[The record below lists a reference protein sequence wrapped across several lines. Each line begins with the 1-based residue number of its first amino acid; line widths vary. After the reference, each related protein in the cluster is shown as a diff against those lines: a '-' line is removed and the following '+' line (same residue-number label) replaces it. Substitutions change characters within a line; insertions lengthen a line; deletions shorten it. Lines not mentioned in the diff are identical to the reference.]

1 MNCIPL
7 TPEPVWPEV
16 INIAINENQEPLVPT
31 SLAPALLNI
40 YPAYYKMGIPNALP
54 ECHVRIGVYLRLL
67 KAAEQL
73 PDGITLLILD
83 GWRPY
88 AVQQYLYDT
97 LYNAL
102 STKLVNKNELELE
115 NLTREFVSLP
125 STAITAPSPHL
136 TGGSVDVA
144 LVDKQ
149 GLILDMGT
157 QFDEASPLSH
167 THAFEEIAAPN
178 QQQKIVIEN
187 RRLLY
192 GVMTSVGFTNLPSE
206 WWHFDFG
213 NQLWAWYS
221 GADSAMYGVAQL
233 DSLESRW
240 RKEVDKYSS

>member
-1 MNCIPL
+1 MNPIPF
-7 TPEPVWPEV
+7 TPEPIWDEV
-16 INIAINENQEPLVPT
+16 LKITIDDNQEALVPT
-31 SLAPALLNI
+31 SLAPWLLTM

-54 ECHVRIGVYLRLL
+54 ECHIRVGVYQRLL

-73 PDGITLLILD
+73 PKGISLLVLD

-88 AVQQYLYDT
+88 VVQRYLYDT

-102 STKLVNKNELELE
+102 AAKLINKSPLELE

-125 STAITAPSPHL
+125 STVATAPSPHL
-136 TGGSVDVA
+136 TGGSVDVT
-144 LVDKQ
+144 LIDQQ
-149 GLILDMGT
+149 GLMLDMGT

-167 THAFEEIAAPN
+167 THAFEEIAEPN
-178 QQQKIVIEN
+178 EQQQAVIAN

-192 GVMTSVGFTNLPSE
+192 GVMSQVGFTNLPSE

-221 GADSAMYGVAQL
+221 GAERAIYGATQL

-240 RKEVDKYSS
+240 RKEVDKYS

>member
-1 MNCIPL
+1 MHRIPL

-16 INIAINENQEPLVPT
+16 LNIKIAENKEPLVPT
-31 SLAPALLNI
+31 SLAPSLLKT
-40 YPAYYKMGIPNALP
+40 YPAYYHLGIPHALP
-54 ECHVRIGVYLRLL
+54 ACHVRLGIYQRLL
-67 KAAEQL
+67 QAAAQL
-73 PDGITLLILD
+73 PQGLSLLVLD

-97 LYNAL
+97 LYHAL
-102 STKLVNKNELELE
+102 ATKLVNKTELELE
-115 NLTREFVSLP
+115 SLTREFVSLP

-136 TGGSVDVA
+136 TGGSVDVT
-144 LVDKQ
+144 LIDTQ
-149 GLILDMGT
+149 GLMLDMGT

-167 THAFEEIAAPN
+167 SHAFEPITTPDAEQRSI
-178 QQQKIVIEN
+178 IEN

-192 GVMTSVGFTNLPSE
+192 KVMTSVGFTNLPSE

-221 GADSAMYGVAQL
+221 GTTHAIYGVAQL

-240 RKEVDKYSS
+240 RKEVDKYV